1 MAVSESIHPGCQE
14 EQKVKEPLGE
24 LMEITSHHYLEVELV
39 EVVAPLIPLEYLAP
53 ESMEVAPASVLSGAS
68 VSFEVLS
75 PETVSEA

>member
-53 ESMEVAPASVLSGAS
+53 AMMEESPVGIAC
-68 VSFEVLS
+68 
-75 PETVSEA
+75 